1 MEEKELK
8 RKVSELSENGEWNCY
23 FEFPFGIKTRTKAI
37 NSPAYNPNKWARLKP
52 ILKELLPNN
61 KTVIDIGC
69 GDGYYAIECA
79 KMGFNYVVGS
89 DIDSLRI
96 KRANLA
102 KEVYGLD
109 SVDFKSIDLYKDKI
123 KKFDI
128 AMALGLLHRIP
139 DIENCLRKMSQIAD
153 TLILEFKTYNTEKAE
168 CLNKGGQS
176 KSNEHNKLYSIP
188 SINFVKS
195 FLQSI
200 GYTDFN
206 ILPDKDSNLKYK
218 RSIIIASR

>member
-8 RKVSELSENGEWNCY
+8 RKVLELSENGEWNCI
-23 FEFPFGIKTRTKAI
+23 FDFPFGIKTRTKAI

-102 KEVYGLD
+102 KEVYELD

-123 KKFDI
+123 QKFDI
-128 AMALGLLHRIP
+128 AMGLGLLHRIS
-139 DIENCLRKMSQIAD
+139 DIEACLNMMSNISD
-153 TLILEFKTYNTEKAE
+153 ILILEFKTYDTESNE
-168 CLNKGGQS
+168 CLKLNKES
-176 KSNEHNKLYSIP
+176 KSNKFNKLFSIP

-195 FLQSI
+195 FLQSKN
-200 GYTDFN
+200 YKEFDVF
-206 ILPDKDSNLKYK
+206 KDEVSHLNYK
-218 RSIIIASR
+218 RSIIKASR